1 MLCGRQ
7 HEQRM
12 HAIAQAALVWMA
24 GDMTADGVQCFLHY
38 GELSTPSEELPYMPE
53 VERKIA
59 EMQAS
64 GGKLI
69 VG

>member
-1 MLCGRQ
+1 MLTGRQ

-24 GDMTADGVQCFLHY
+24 GDMTTDGIECFLHF
-38 GELSTPSEELPYMPE
+38 GELATPSEDLPYMPGVDE
-53 VERKIA
+53 KIA
-59 EMQAS
+59 EIQAS